1 MKRYIQEIGQPR
13 RHAKY
18 PVIHILWRLNQKEI
32 DNLNRLITNSE
43 IEFVI
48 LKKTHP
54 KKQINN
60 NKKTLLENNFQ
71 DQEAS

>member
-48 LKKTHP
+48 LKNTP
-54 KKQINN
+54 KKA
-60 NKKTLLENNFQ
+60 NKQQQKNPPRK
-71 DQEAS
+71 

>member
-48 LKKTHP
+48 
-54 KKQINN
+54 
-60 NKKTLLENNFQ
+60 
-71 DQEAS
+71 